1 LKKITIILIIV
12 LCLLSFMEI
21 SCSTQEL
28 FNYAELWN
36 SLSSYEKGI
45 LILGVGSG
53 IEKCVKDFIDWFSS
67 FVKDEGTK
75 NEKKEMKLEDWLN
88 FEITEKGIKEG
99 EEDTKREVGIHLL
112 EYQVEYYRT
121 FLWNDS
127 DFVTQIRITSE
138 LYEDPANAYIP
149 IADMYFLAFRK
160 LIGESI
166 ESSLRE
172 LREQALP

>member
-1 LKKITIILIIV
+1 
-12 LCLLSFMEI
+12 MEI
-21 SCSTQEL
+21 SCLTQEL

-88 FEITEKGIKEG
+88 LEITEKGIKEG

-121 FLWNDS
+121 FLWDDS
-127 DFVTQIRITSE
+127 DFVAQIRITSE

-172 LREQALP
+172 LREQSLP

>member
-1 LKKITIILIIV
+1 MKRVIIIFIIAV
-12 LCLLSFMEI
+12 CLLSFVGK
-21 SCSTQEL
+21 SCLAKDL

-53 IEKCVKDFIDWFSS
+53 IEKCVKDYIDWFSS
-67 FVKDEGTK
+67 FVKDEGIK
-75 NEKKEMKLEDWLN
+75 NEKKEMKLENWLN
-88 FEITEKGIKEG
+88 LEITEKGIKKG
-99 EEDTKREVGIHLL
+99 EEDTKREVGIYLL

-121 FLWNDS
+121 FLWDESDS
-127 DFVTQIRITSE
+127 VAQIRITSE

-172 LREQALP
+172 LREQALR

>member
-1 LKKITIILIIV
+1 MKKIIIMLVIV
-12 LCLLSFMEI
+12 VCLLSFMEV
-21 SCSTQEL
+21 SCLAKDL

-53 IEKCVKDFIDWFSS
+53 IEKCVKDYIEWFSS
-67 FVKDEGTK
+67 FVIDEGIK

-88 FEITEKGIKEG
+88 LKITEKGIKEG
-99 EEDTKREVGIHLL
+99 KEDTKREVGIYLL

-121 FLWNDS
+121 FLWDDS
-127 DFVTQIRITSE
+127 DSLTQIRITSE

-166 ESSLRE
+166 ESSLKE
-172 LREQALP
+172 LREKALS